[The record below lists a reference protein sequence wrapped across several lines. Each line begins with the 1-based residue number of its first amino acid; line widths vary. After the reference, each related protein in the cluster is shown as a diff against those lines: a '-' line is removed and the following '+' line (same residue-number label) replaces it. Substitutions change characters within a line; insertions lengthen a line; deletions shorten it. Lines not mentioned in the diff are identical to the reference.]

1 MARTA
6 DPLAEA
12 ERFMAALDE
21 KSAAVDSAIAGARA
35 GIAQSAFAAYK
46 KFSDAIADFDGFCI
60 LIEYRIKKAP
70 PGPARASLEAR
81 LLTARTHA
89 MSRMLA
95 ASIQLIGGLASHKEF
110 PLGAKEIF
118 LRELRSLYALKNAL
132 SQEPYA
138 SQLGAETAPDVELA
152 EKILR
157 EIIDKAPALLELT
170 PAKPD

>member
-6 DPLAEA
+6 DPALEA
-12 ERFMAALDE
+12 DRFMTALDD
-21 KSAAVDSAIAGARA
+21 KFAAVDAAIVEARA
-35 GIAQSAFAAYK
+35 GIARSAFAAYK
-46 KFSDAIADFDGFCI
+46 RFSDATADFEGFCI
-60 LIEYRIKKAP
+60 LIEYRIKKVP
-70 PGPARASLEAR
+70 PGAARTSLENR
-81 LLTARTHA
+81 LLTARTYA

-95 ASIQLIGGLASHKEF
+95 ASIKLIGGLAGRAEF

-138 SQLGAETAPDVELA
+138 SRLSAESGPDVDLA

-157 EIIDKAPALLELT
+157 EIIDKAPTLLELS
-170 PAKPD
+170 PQA

>member
-1 MARTA
+1 
-6 DPLAEA
+6 
-12 ERFMAALDE
+12 
-21 KSAAVDSAIAGARA
+21 
-35 GIAQSAFAAYK
+35 
-46 KFSDAIADFDGFCI
+46 
-60 LIEYRIKKAP
+60 
-70 PGPARASLEAR
+70 
-81 LLTARTHA
+81 
-89 MSRMLA
+89 
-95 ASIQLIGGLASHKEF
+95 
-110 PLGAKEIF
+110 LGAKEIF